1 MKEGRNKMNQQKRN
15 WKRKLISAALA
26 VCLAASLSV
35 CTFAE
40 TPTMNIQ
47 QNAEYTVTEAQ
58 IIDGVVFDPGEKIL
72 VITQDNSTYSPA
84 DSDGTMPILST
95 PSGGTWKQDNTGWW
109 FQYPN
114 GTYPKDKWEVID
126 NYWYYFKADGYMATG
141 NITYQANWYYL
152 TEVASPD
159 HPLGSMYMNAWKK
172 GTGTNWYYYGDTGAM
187 LINKWV
193 KTDGKYYF
201 VGKSGAMLTKQ
212 WVTTDDKEYYYV
224 DANGVWDENDEKFTI
239 KRCSEGYFD
248 KDCLKFTGK
257 ISNVDYYLNSNLR
270 ESDHSIISQSTSVWA
285 NASSKI
291 GFQVSKNTNSSLH
304 FRTLIN
310 DDPKVLAETDPKE
323 GLFTK
328 NWKSGFINI
337 NPKSNYYSLATPF
350 QVNVISHEIGHFF
363 GAGHTPFIDDLLYP
377 FYSDEYN
384 KTVKKPS
391 HEQLGV
397 INHLY

>member
-1 MKEGRNKMNQQKRN
+1 MNQQKRN

-172 GTGTNWYYYGDTGAM
+172 GTGTNWYYYGDTGAV

-212 WVTTDDKEYYYV
+212 WVTTDNKKYYYV
-224 DANGVWDENDEKFTI
+224 DANGVWDPENASCTTEK
-239 KRCSEGYFD
+239 CSEGYFD
-248 KDCLKFTGK
+248 LGCKKFNGNPQKIKYITYAIEQDVINIVAAACEQWNNNNSYTTLQKNIFNPHLTFGK
-257 ISNVDYYLNSNLR
+257 TTQMY
-270 ESDHSIISQSTSVWA
+270 EE
-285 NASSKI
+285 
-291 GFQVSKNTNSSLH
+291 
-304 FRTLIN
+304 
-310 DDPKVLAETDPKE
+310 KVLAVTNYDKRD
-323 GLFTK
+323 K
-328 NWKSGFINI
+328 DNNWGSMTIDLNYDSNI
-337 NPKSNYYSLATPF
+337 LQFDLTNQK
-350 QVNVISHEIGHFF
+350 NVIGHEIGHAV
-363 GAGHTPFIDDLLYP
+363 GLGHNPDWDSVVCPFHKQTNHEIKPTPEDLTTLR
-377 FYSDEYN
+377 
-384 KTVKKPS
+384 
-391 HEQLGV
+391 
-397 INHLY
+397 HLYN

>member
-1 MKEGRNKMNQQKRN
+1 MNQQKRN

-114 GTYPKDKWEVID
+114 GTYPKNKWEVID

-193 KTDGKYYF
+193 KTDGEYYF
-201 VGKSGAMLTKQ
+201 VGKSGAMLTDQ
-212 WVTTDDKEYYYV
+212 WITTDNKKYYYV
-224 DANGVWDENDEKFTI
+224 NPQGIWKPENASYTI
-239 KRCSEGYFD
+239 ERCIEGYFD
-248 KDCLKFTGK
+248 FNCHKFTGDPKK
-257 ISNVDYYLNSNLR
+257 IKYITYNLEQNVINTVIAACEQWNSNNSYTALQKNNSSPHLKFGKYTNTDSPATMASTYHTTGPWDDNWNSMQIYLNYASN
-270 ESDHSIISQSTSVWA
+270 I
-285 NASSKI
+285 
-291 GFQVSKNTNSSLH
+291 FQYD
-304 FRTLIN
+304 LIN
-310 DDPKVLAETDPKE
+310 QKNILA
-323 GLFTK
+323 
-328 NWKSGFINI
+328 
-337 NPKSNYYSLATPF
+337 
-350 QVNVISHEIGHFF
+350 HEIGHAV
-363 GAGHTPFIDDLLYP
+363 GLGHNPDWDSAVCP
-377 FYSDEYN
+377 FYKQTDHEIKPTPEDLTTLRHVYN
-384 KTVKKPS
+384 
-391 HEQLGV
+391 
-397 INHLY
+397 

>member
-1 MKEGRNKMNQQKRN
+1 MNQQKRN

-114 GTYPKDKWEVID
+114 GTYPKNKWEVID

-224 DANGVWDENDEKFTI
+224 DANGVWDETNGSCTTK
-239 KRCSEGYFD
+239 KCSDGYFD
-248 KDCLKFTGK
+248 FNCHKFTGDPQKIKYITYALEQDVIDIVVAACGQWNGNNSYTKLQKNNFNPHLKFGK
-257 ISNVDYYLNSNLR
+257 ISDTGRKTILVLIRVDG
-270 ESDHSIISQSTSVWA
+270 D
-285 NASSKI
+285 
-291 GFQVSKNTNSSLH
+291 
-304 FRTLIN
+304 N
-310 DDPKVLAETDPKE
+310 D
-323 GLFTK
+323 
-328 NWKSGFINI
+328 WKSMEIHLNFASPILEYDLTNH
-337 NPKSNYYSLATPF
+337 K
-350 QVNVISHEIGHFF
+350 NVIGHEIGHAV
-363 GAGHTPFIDDLLYP
+363 GLGHNPDWDSVVCP
-377 FYSDEYN
+377 FYKQTNHEI
-384 KTVKKPS
+384 KPTP
-391 HEQLGV
+391 EDLTTLR
-397 INHLY
+397 HLYN